1 MKRNLLWI
9 LTLMMASMCYAED
22 ITIRYNGAK
31 AEIKQNTKDSVSVIV
46 DGANVN
52 IESLY
57 KGHKL
62 TLRLTGK
69 SDNGQLIL
77 KTAGKAKIELDG
89 LTLTSQE
96 GAPIDLK
103 NKKKVEIVAVKG
115 TNNTLTITACND
127 TANHKAA
134 TIWAK
139 DKLFLFPAKA
149 HLISSLRATVVA
161 ASRPKRILPSRSS
174 PST

>member
-1 MKRNLLWI
+1 MCNISASINLFCLCSSNLQLRTNDKMKRNLLWI

-31 AEIKQNTKDSVSVIV
+31 AEIQQNTKDSVSVIV

-57 KGHKL
+57 KDHKL

-103 NKKKVEIVAVKG
+103 NKKKVEIVAAKG

-127 TANHKAA
+127 TVNHKAA
-134 TIWAK
+134 TI
-139 DKLFLFPAKA
+139 
-149 HLISSLRATVVA
+149 
-161 ASRPKRILPSRSS
+161 
-174 PST
+174 

>member
-1 MKRNLLWI
+1 MA
-9 LTLMMASMCYAED
+9 TLP
-22 ITIRYNGAK
+22 
-31 AEIKQNTKDSVSVIV
+31 
-46 DGANVN
+46 
-52 IESLY
+52 
-57 KGHKL
+57 
-62 TLRLTGK
+62 
-69 SDNGQLIL
+69 
-77 KTAGKAKIELDG
+77 KIELDG

-139 DKLFLFPAKA
+139 DKLFLSGKGT
-149 HLISSLRATVVA
+149 LNIIATGDGCRGIKTKKDRVEA
-161 ASRPKRILPSRSS
+161 FLP
-174 PST
+174 

>member
-31 AEIKQNTKDSVSVIV
+31 AEVKQNTKDSVNVIV

-57 KGHKL
+57 KEHKL

-77 KTAGKAKIELDG
+77 KTAGKAKIELDD

-96 GAPIDLK
+96 GAPLDLK
-103 NKKKVEIVAVKG
+103 NKKKVLG
-115 TNNTLTITACND
+115 PGNQ
-127 TANHKAA
+127 
-134 TIWAK
+134 
-139 DKLFLFPAKA
+139 FP
-149 HLISSLRATVVA
+149 
-161 ASRPKRILPSRSS
+161 
-174 PST
+174 